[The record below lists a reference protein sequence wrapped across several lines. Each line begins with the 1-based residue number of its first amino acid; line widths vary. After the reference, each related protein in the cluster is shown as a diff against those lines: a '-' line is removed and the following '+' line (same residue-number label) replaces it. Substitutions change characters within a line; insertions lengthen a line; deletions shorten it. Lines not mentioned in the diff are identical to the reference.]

1 MTNPQPDRL
10 DRMESLLERII
21 NLQGQQQEQLGQ
33 HQERIQI
40 LLNAAT
46 DHNTRIARQD
56 VLIERLDTLIERMIY
71 REGRGDSEP
80 PDS

>member
-10 DRMESLLERII
+10 DRIEQSLERSSQLIERVI
-21 NLQGQQQEQLGQ
+21 DLQAQQQEQLGQ
-33 HQERIQI
+33 HQEQIQI

-56 VLIERLDTLIERMIY
+56 VLIERLDTIIRDLDKK
-71 REGRGDSEP
+71 DSY
-80 PDS
+80 